1 MYMHPIN
8 KHFGSLFGFVRDIAQ
23 GRMGASKK
31 NMVDCFMMS
40 QHKGAD
46 SVGRLAQQ
54 KELWGREPA
63 RDVSELD
70 VGPQRYRFHVCV
82 ATTCKFKY
90 HGSVRM

>member
-23 GRMGASKK
+23 GRMGASTK

-63 RDVSELD
+63 RDVSQIFHSTEGGENKRITNRKED
-70 VGPQRYRFHVCV
+70 FAVG
-82 ATTCKFKY
+82 
-90 HGSVRM
+90 VRPV

>member
-1 MYMHPIN
+1 MCKCRTRVAFARSKECMYPIN
-8 KHFGSLFGFVRDIAQ
+8 KHFGGLFGFVRDIAQ

-31 NMVDCFMMS
+31 NMVDCFIMMS

-63 RDVSELD
+63 RDVSQLC
-70 VGPQRYRFHVCV
+70 G
-82 ATTCKFKY
+82 
-90 HGSVRM
+90 